1 MGYRG
6 RLTVAK
12 AKSLTTPGMY
22 RADPTLYLRVAPS
35 GAKSWIQRLTID
47 GRRHDL
53 GLGGFPLISIA
64 EAREQAFEN
73 RRKVRAGSNPLA
85 EKRRATVPTFAEAAE
100 KRIVAE
106 RPNWRGP
113 KSERDWRACFNNYVF
128 PQFGAIPVD
137 QVEREDVLRAL
148 TPIWTTMPETARR
161 IRGRIR
167 KVFEW
172 AQAHRYIRDNPAGEA
187 INGALPTIRASQQH
201 FRALP
206 VAELPKALKTVRDR
220 EHHPAHPEHGG
231 DAAVPRRLGQDA
243 LLCVH
248 EHHREVGA
256 GGAGRHVARVLLVAG
271 NVRDE
276 ERPPG
281 GLEAPVGDVDGDAL
295 LAFGLQAVHEERQ
308 VGIAPLGAVAA
319 RGPLDRR
326 ELVLEDR
333 SALVEQPADQRA
345 LPVVHAAAD
354 HEVERRRHQKYP
366 SRFFASMDAS
376 PSWSISRPRR
386 SERSA
391 ASVSASTA
399 STVSASLSTA
409 AVSG

>member
-206 VAELPKALKTVRDR
+206 VAELPKALKMVR
-220 EHHPAHPEHGG
+220 E
-231 DAAVPRRLGQDA
+231 
-243 LLCVH
+243 
-248 EHHREVGA
+248 
-256 GGAGRHVARVLLVAG
+256 
-271 NVRDE
+271 
-276 ERPPG
+276 
-281 GLEAPVGDVDGDAL
+281 
-295 LAFGLQAVHEERQ
+295 
-308 VGIAPLGAVAA
+308 
-319 RGPLDRR
+319 
-326 ELVLEDR
+326 
-333 SALVEQPADQRA
+333 
-345 LPVVHAAAD
+345 
-354 HEVERRRHQKYP
+354 
-366 SRFFASMDAS
+366 S
-376 PSWSISRPRR
+376 P
-386 SERSA
+386 
-391 ASVSASTA
+391 
-399 STVSASLSTA
+399 ASLSARLCLELVVLTA
-409 AVSG
+409 ARSGEARNATWAEVDTEARDWRIPGSRMKGGREHRVPLSDAALSVLEHARALDDGSGLVFPSPLRAGRPLSDMTLTKILRDRGLAERATVHGFRSAFRDWCAETGKPREIAEAALAHTVGGVEGAYFRSDLFARRRALMDQWAEFLTETGAKVVRLYG